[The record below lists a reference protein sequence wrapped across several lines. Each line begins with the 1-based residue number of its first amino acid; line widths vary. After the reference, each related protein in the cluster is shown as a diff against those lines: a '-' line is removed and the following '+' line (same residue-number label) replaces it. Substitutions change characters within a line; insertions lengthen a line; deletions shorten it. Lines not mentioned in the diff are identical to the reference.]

1 MHDAPIL
8 SFLNVHVP
16 KHELDSIVV
25 DQMKNET
32 KIQTTDAGQTAVVV
46 VLVPTSSYTYVYP
59 GNNYVFPNTR
69 VRVPIPITQVCSYN
83 DRSMQSS
90 FVISYKIIK
99 AAIKPNG
106 DSD

>member
-1 MHDAPIL
+1 MQVIIMY
-8 SFLNVHVP
+8 S
-16 KHELDSIVV
+16 
-25 DQMKNET
+25 
-32 KIQTTDAGQTAVVV
+32 QT
-46 VLVPTSSYTYVYP
+46 P
-59 GNNYVFPNTR
+59 G